1 MSRPN
6 FASIAARMFDTPL
19 MIAPDKAAVIAE
31 AFGPR
36 LIGIP
41 DGAGVTLIGHEGMPG
56 AEYRQARPMAS
67 FLGDEIGRAL
77 QGRDDHRAYSILEG
91 VAIIPVTGTLVRR
104 GAFLGEDQSGMTSYE
119 GLSAM
124 LRAAA
129 TDPRVRAVALEI
141 DSFGG
146 EAAGIFDLAAQIR
159 ELRGVKPVRA
169 FIADYALSAGYAI
182 AAQADHITI
191 PPFGMAG
198 SIGVVMLHAD
208 YSKKMEKDGIK
219 ITLIHSGKHK
229 VDGNPYAPLPEDVLA
244 GMQKTGDAMW
254 TSFAELVAEGR
265 NNGLT
270 AIDAM
275 RTEAACFTGQ
285 EAVAARLADDVSE
298 ARSGFAAFLADLS
311 APGIRS
317 QNNRATGAR
326 ADASDS
332 SPGCDDRAA
341 ARSQQETIMLNDD
354 QKPGAAPVAAAPVT
368 VTNDAAIA
376 AERDRAAKITQRVAL
391 AGLPGSVAQK
401 LIADG
406 ASLEVAYGQI
416 IDTKA
421 AKAQDGGDILNLSSG
436 AQVRVDQVEKTTE
449 GMTRAL
455 LARTGMAGG
464 EQNEFTG
471 MSLREM
477 ARETLRARNLTPPSG
492 GVHALASAAFMPSM
506 AGGLHTGSD
515 FGNIVANVANKAMM
529 KGFIEAE
536 ETFEKFTSVG
546 TLSDFKATRRVG
558 LDAFPTLDLVADGA
572 EFTYGTMGDY
582 AEQVILGTYG
592 KMFPIT
598 RQTIINDDLG
608 AFSAIPMKM
617 GRAARR
623 TIGNLVFAVL
633 NSNPAMGDALALFI
647 AAHKNLDATNA
658 APSELSIN
666 RGIVAMATQTDR
678 SANAIAL
685 NIGPKFLLAPPAL
698 RSIILQALRSE
709 YAPDDT
715 AKAGTVK
722 QPYAY
727 NTVRDAA
734 EPIFDARLTGT
745 AWYMLADP
753 SGFDTIEVSYLDGVS
768 TPFLEQQQGWSVD
781 GTEFKVR
788 IDAVAKALAWE
799 AMWKNN
805 GV

>member
-1 MSRPN
+1 MNRPD

-31 AFGPR
+31 AMGPR
-36 LIGIP
+36 LIGLP
-41 DGAGVTLIGHEGMPG
+41 DGGAVTLIGHSAPAA
-56 AEYRQARPMAS
+56 AEMWQARPTAS

-77 QGRDDHRAYSILEG
+77 QGRDDHRAYSIVEG

-104 GAFLGEDQSGMTSYE
+104 GAFLGESSGMTSYE

-124 LRAAA
+124 LRTAGS
-129 TDPRVRAVALEI
+129 DPRVRAVALEI

-146 EAAGIFDLAAQIR
+146 EAAGIFDLCAQIR
-159 ELRGVKPVRA
+159 ELRGIKPVRA
-169 FIADYALSAGYAI
+169 FVADYALSAGYAI
-182 AAQADHITI
+182 ASQADHITI
-191 PPFGMAG
+191 PPFGLAG
-198 SIGVVMLHAD
+198 SIGVLMLHAD
-208 YSKKMEKDGIK
+208 FSKAMEKNGVK
-219 ITLIHSGKHK
+219 ITLIHSGAHK
-229 VDGNPYAPLPEDVLA
+229 VDGNPYEPLPDA
-244 GMQKTGDAMW
+244 IRASIQKKNDAMW
-254 TSFAELVAEGR
+254 ASFAELVGEGR
-265 NNGLT
+265 TGRMN
-270 AIDAM
+270 AIEAM
-275 RTEAACFTGQ
+275 RTEAAVFTGE
-285 EAVAARLADDVSE
+285 EAVKANLADDVSE
-298 ARSGFAAFLADLS
+298 ARAGFTAFLADLS
-311 APGIRS
+311 APGTRG
-317 QNNRATGAR
+317 QTNPKVGAR
-326 ADASDS
+326 ADATDS
-332 SPGCDDRAA
+332 SPGCADRAA
-341 ARSQQETIMLNDD
+341 AHSQQETIMLNDD
-354 QKPGAAPVAAAPVT
+354 QKPGAAPVAAAPAIVT
-368 VTNDAAIA
+368 AESAIA
-376 AERDRAAKITQRVAL
+376 TERDRAAKITQRVAL

-421 AKAQDGGDILNLSSG
+421 AKAQDGGEILNVSSG
-436 AQVRVDQVEKTTE
+436 AQVRVDQVDKTRE

-455 LARTGMAGG
+455 LARTGMDGG

-492 GVHALASAAFMPSM
+492 GVHALASAAFVPSM
-506 AGGLHTGSD
+506 AGGMHTGSD

>member
-1 MSRPN
+1 MTRPD
-6 FASIAARMFDTPL
+6 FASIAARMFDTSL

-31 AFGPR
+31 AMGPR
-36 LIGIP
+36 LIGLP
-41 DGAGVTLIGHEGMPG
+41 DGGAVTLIGHSAPVA
-56 AEYRQARPMAS
+56 AEMWQARPTAS

-77 QGRDDHRAYSILEG
+77 QGRDDHRAYSIVEG

-104 GAFLGEDQSGMTSYE
+104 GAFLGESSGMTSYE

-124 LRAAA
+124 LRTAGS
-129 TDPRVRAVALEI
+129 DPRVRAVALEI

-146 EAAGIFDLAAQIR
+146 EAAGIFDLCAQIR

-169 FIADYALSAGYAI
+169 FVADYALSAGYAI
-182 AAQADHITI
+182 ASQADHITI

-198 SIGVVMLHAD
+198 SIGVLMLHAD
-208 YSKKMEKDGIK
+208 FSKQMEKDGVK
-219 ITLIHSGKHK
+219 ITMIHSGAHK
-229 VDGNPYAPLPEDVLA
+229 VDGNPYEPLPDA
-244 GMQKTGDAMW
+244 IRTSIQKKNDAMW
-254 TSFAELVAEGR
+254 ASFAELVGEGR
-265 NNGLT
+265 AGRMN
-270 AIDAM
+270 AIDAL
-275 RTEAACFTGQ
+275 RTEAAVFTGE
-285 EAVAARLADDVSE
+285 EAVKANLADDVSE
-298 ARSGFAAFLADLS
+298 ARAGFAAFLADLS

-317 QNNRATGAR
+317 QTNRAAGAR

-341 ARSQQETIMLNDD
+341 ALSQQETIMLNDD

-376 AERDRAAKITQRVAL
+376 AERDRAAKITQRVAM

-449 GMTRAL
+449 GMTKAL

-506 AGGLHTGSD
+506 AGGMHTGSD

-608 AFSAIPMKM
+608 AFSMIPMKM

-666 RGIVAMATQTDR
+666 RGIIGMATQTDR
-678 SANAIAL
+678 SANAVAL

-698 RSIILQALRSE
+698 RSVVLQAMRSE

-715 AKAGTVK
+715 AKAGAVK

-745 AWYMLADP
+745 AWYLLADP
-753 SGFDTIEVSYLDGVS
+753 NGFDTIEVSYLDGVN

-799 AMWKNN
+799 AMWKNI